1 MVDTV
6 VLEATAEK
14 RGGSSPF
21 ARTKTLWAAI
31 FKGVIYA
38 FKKRRLQGRIKN
50 KKNKGLNND
59 KRK

>member
-50 KKNKGLNND
+50 KKTKD
-59 KRK
+59 